1 MTPANVFWL
10 WELEIKP
17 LGVNEETIVLFSFK
31 FFPFWGPTLKLA
43 SWGYIHFVMNP
54 FLEPRHPGGLMKPGL
69 GLEVAGDCVVHLIF
83 SIPLGERTLVLFS
96 LVEDFGIQGF
106 QQLICSNIT

>member
-1 MTPANVFWL
+1 M
-10 WELEIKP
+10 KR
-17 LGVNEETIVLFSFK
+17 IVLLPFK
-31 FFPFWGPTLKLA
+31 FFSFWDPTLKLA

-54 FLEPRHPGGLMKPGL
+54 LSLEPRHPGGLMKPVLGL
-69 GLEVAGDCVVHLIF
+69 GGADDCVIHLIF
-83 SIPLGERTLVLFS
+83 SIPLGERTLVLLP